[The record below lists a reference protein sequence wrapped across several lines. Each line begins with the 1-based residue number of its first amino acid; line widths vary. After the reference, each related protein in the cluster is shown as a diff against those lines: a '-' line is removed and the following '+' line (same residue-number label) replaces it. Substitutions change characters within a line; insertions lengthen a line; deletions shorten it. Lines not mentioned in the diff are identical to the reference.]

1 MSINPKSLHPEII
14 FQTARSGGKGGQNVN
29 KVETKV
35 ELRFDVLQSTV
46 LPDHAKQLIMERL
59 ANKISGEGILVIQ
72 NQTERSQLANKI
84 KVLAKFD
91 ELIKKAL
98 IPAVRRKKTRPPAAV
113 EANRRRAKERT
124 SEIKKWRAKPEI

>member
-1 MSINPKSLHPEII
+1 
-14 FQTARSGGKGGQNVN
+14 
-29 KVETKV
+29 VETKV
-35 ELRFDVLQSTV
+35 ELRFDVHQSAV
-46 LPDHAKQLIMERL
+46 LTDSAKHLIKERL
-59 ANKISGEGILVIQ
+59 SNKISGEGILVLQ
-72 NQTERSQLANKI
+72 HQTERSQLANKI